1 MLSLTR
7 CSELKLLD
15 FIRPVENSTYII
27 HDPIRTKVNKVSAGF
42 GHLREHKFRHSFA
55 DTLNWICA
63 WTIKNECTE
72 HFFLRCH
79 NYISFQRTLMKELCD
94 TDGSL
99 VFHSFNDTL
108 SVILYGDKS
117 LNPCTNK
124 RILTPTIKYTTNTQ
138 RFDQP
143 LFSAY

>member
-1 MLSLTR
+1 
-7 CSELKLLD
+7 
-15 FIRPVENSTYII
+15 
-27 HDPIRTKVNKVSAGF
+27 
-42 GHLREHKFRHSFA
+42 
-55 DTLNWICA
+55 
-63 WTIKNECTE
+63 
-72 HFFLRCH
+72 
-79 NYISFQRTLMKELCD
+79 MKELCD

>member
-1 MLSLTR
+1 
-7 CSELKLLD
+7 
-15 FIRPVENSTYII
+15 
-27 HDPIRTKVNKVSAGF
+27 
-42 GHLREHKFRHSFA
+42 
-55 DTLNWICA
+55 
-63 WTIKNECTE
+63 
-72 HFFLRCH
+72 
-79 NYISFQRTLMKELCD
+79 MKELCD

-108 SVILYGDKS
+108 SVYCTGTS

-143 LFSAY
+143 LFSTY